1 MRKNEYWFI
10 PYDQE
15 FNRKNYNQVNFMKY
29 DNFIKSL
36 PKFKEIPL
44 DYNLSSQPLE
54 QDIQINA
61 ANIIGE
67 MINFFQPNNP
77 DIYST
82 DQQWV
87 EFVIRTQLF
96 INIEKYYCLIFW
108 RFNTSNQFCL
118 KRIWAFYVRFLKFL
132 EAFQQAVYKL
142 DGHRKSRSIE
152 EVKDFL
158 HVKLP
163 GLKVFLGNV
172 RQEIGCALDSNERN
186 SRPPSNVSNSFKQQ
200 NFYYQNLL
208 FDTIKNIVIH
218 FTKYPNN
225 KLIEFIQAKEINYI
239 YQQVLDS
246 NDESSKVLDSI
257 LNKFEKQTQQPVE
270 EKFETPFLKNIVTS
284 QQKRFQPQD
293 SSNAHTNFLERFEPK
308 YNAKKSSG
316 SELNTLQTNRM
327 YTTQNNTQTSVNTEA
342 TDETIVEDADDYNNS
357 SIAKSLMQLKYSQGQ
372 NTTAQNI
379 QFTEVSIYKD
389 SPNYPNIQKNPMMS
403 FLFPEV
409 YEFCKNNTKQKQGVQ
424 NDLNHKMKFGN
435 ESKKDIEKALKKKN
449 ENLNS
454 INDMHDDSYED
465 DSGADNYDDEEE
477 EEQED
482 IDYQNKNEQNTTPF
496 SKLNFEIGDK
506 LIEEVNAADQRL
518 VQIQDKDIDFDQ
530 NKTKVP
536 QIKKTD
542 DVAGTANKYKAQ
554 SIADLQYS
562 MSENSSQQEHP
573 QNDNLKNQQNQDMED
588 ENDKPDPFETPQ
600 KEHFDEAAQDFKDD
614 DIFDYSYEKDEDDD
628 DESDNNN
635 SQNDDDSGN
644 DDNDSIDDM
653 NRQSVVEKEK
663 VKLRVPFTQFKSQ
676 IENSFI
682 QFLKESLYSQDNEQ
696 DTHIQESVEQSQQ
709 NLQKKKKNKVPLKV
723 IFPDIRV
730 VHIIGMNFA
739 PYYSEC
745 YWMLQ
750 RMKIQDKI
758 LLKRTARI
766 QKYFR
771 YAMGIQINEE
781 KRQGANEKDILIA
794 PPMLN
799 RKRLNAFEQKQIN
812 Y

>member
-1 MRKNEYWFI
+1 MRKNEYWFV

-15 FNRKNYNQVNFMKY
+15 FNRKNYNQINFMKY

-36 PKFKEIPL
+36 PKFKEISL
-44 DYNLSSQPLE
+44 DYQLSSQPLE
-54 QDIQINA
+54 QDMQISA

-96 INIEKYYCLIFW
+96 INIEKYYCLLFW

-142 DGHRKSRSIE
+142 DGHRKSKSIE
-152 EVKDFL
+152 EAKDFL

-163 GLKVFLGNV
+163 GLKLFLENV
-172 RQEIGCALDSNERN
+172 RQEIDSSLNSNERN
-186 SRPPSNVSNSFKQQ
+186 SKPTSNVISSFKQQ
-200 NFYYQNLL
+200 NFYFQNLL
-208 FDTIKNIVIH
+208 FETIKNIVVH
-218 FTKYPNN
+218 FTKYPNIR
-225 KLIEFIQAKEINYI
+225 LIEFIQAKEINYI

-246 NDESSKVLDSI
+246 NDESSKILDSV

-270 EKFETPFLKNIVTS
+270 EKFEIPYVKNIVTS

-293 SSNAHTNFLERFEPK
+293 SSNSHTNFLERFEPK
-308 YNAKKSSG
+308 YTAKKSSG

-342 TDETIVEDADDYNNS
+342 TDDTIVEDADDYNNS

-372 NTTAQNI
+372 NTAAQNI
-379 QFTEVSIYKD
+379 QFTEVSIYKE

-449 ENLNS
+449 EVLNS
-454 INDMHDDSYED
+454 INDMHDESYED

-482 IDYQNKNEQNTTPF
+482 IDYQIKNEQNTTPF

-506 LIEEVNAADQRL
+506 LIEEVNAADERL

-542 DVAGTANKYKAQ
+542 DVAGIANKYKAQ
-554 SIADLQYS
+554 TNSELQYS
-562 MSENSSQQEHP
+562 MSESNNQQEHP
-573 QNDNLKNQQNQDMED
+573 QNEDLNNQQNQEMED

-635 SQNDDDSGN
+635 SLNDDDSGN

-709 NLQKKKKNKVPLKV
+709 HLQKKKKNKVPLKV

-771 YAMGIQINEE
+771 YAMGIQVNEE
-781 KRQGANEKDILIA
+781 KKQDSNEKDILIA

-799 RKRLNAFEQKQIN
+799 RKRLNACEQKQIN

>member
-15 FNRKNYNQVNFMKY
+15 FNRKNYNQINFMKY

-36 PKFKEIPL
+36 PKFKEIPQ
-44 DYNLSSQPLE
+44 DYHLSSQPLE
-54 QDIQINA
+54 QDIQINV

-67 MINFFQPNNP
+67 LINFFQPNNP

-142 DGHRKSRSIE
+142 DGHRKSKSIE
-152 EVKDFL
+152 EVKDYL

-163 GLKVFLGNV
+163 GLKLFLENV
-172 RQEIGCALDSNERN
+172 ILEIDSALDSNQRN
-186 SRPPSNVSNSFKQQ
+186 SKPSSGVSNSFKQQ

-208 FDTIKNIVIH
+208 FETIKNIVKH
-218 FTKYPNN
+218 FTKYPNI

-257 LNKFEKQTQQPVE
+257 LNKFEKSTQQPVE

-284 QQKRFQPQD
+284 QSKRFQPQD
-293 SSNAHTNFLERFEPK
+293 SNNAHTNFLERFEPK
-308 YNAKKSSG
+308 FTSKKNNG

-327 YTTQNNTQTSVNTEA
+327 YTTQNNTLTSVNTEA

-372 NTTAQNI
+372 STAAQNI

-389 SPNYPNIQKNPMMS
+389 SPNFPSIQKNPMMS

-454 INDMHDDSYED
+454 INDMYDDSYED

-496 SKLNFEIGDK
+496 SKLNFEIGDR
-506 LIEEVNAADQRL
+506 LIEEVNAADEKL

-542 DVAGTANKYKAQ
+542 DVAGMANKYKAQ
-554 SIADLQYS
+554 SNADQYS
-562 MSENSSQQEHP
+562 MSESSNMQEHP
-573 QNDNLKNQQNQDMED
+573 QNENVNNLQNQDMED
-588 ENDKPDPFETPQ
+588 ENDKPDPFETPAD
-600 KEHFDEAAQDFKDD
+600 KHFDEVAKDTKDD

-628 DESDNNN
+628 DESDIDN

-644 DDNDSIDDM
+644 DENDSIDDM

-682 QFLKESLYSQDNEQ
+682 QFLKESLYSQENEQ

-766 QKYFR
+766 QKYFK
-771 YAMGIQINEE
+771 YAMHIQTSEE
-781 KRQGANEKDILIA
+781 KKIDVNEKDILIA
-794 PPMLN
+794 APMLN
-799 RKRLNAFEQKQIN
+799 RKRLNACEQKQIN